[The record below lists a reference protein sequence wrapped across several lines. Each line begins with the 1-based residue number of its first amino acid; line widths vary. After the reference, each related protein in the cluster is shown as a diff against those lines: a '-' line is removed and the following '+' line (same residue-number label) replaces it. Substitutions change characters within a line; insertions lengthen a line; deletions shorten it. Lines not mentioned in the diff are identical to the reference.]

1 MTRDDMLKMAR
12 EVGLVSTCGKY
23 DDWIDAGPSG
33 EELMEFSKLV
43 AAAKCKELSEK
54 LKKMP
59 LNDTANSI
67 AIWIENEML

>member
-1 MTRDDMLKMAR
+1 MLKMAR

-43 AAAKCKELSEK
+43 AASKAKELAEE
-54 LKKMP
+54 LRKMP

>member
-1 MTRDDMLKMAR
+1 MTNDDIIRMAR

-43 AAAKCKELSEK
+43 AAAKAKELAEE
-54 LKKMP
+54 LRKMP

-67 AIWIENEML
+67 AIWIREQE